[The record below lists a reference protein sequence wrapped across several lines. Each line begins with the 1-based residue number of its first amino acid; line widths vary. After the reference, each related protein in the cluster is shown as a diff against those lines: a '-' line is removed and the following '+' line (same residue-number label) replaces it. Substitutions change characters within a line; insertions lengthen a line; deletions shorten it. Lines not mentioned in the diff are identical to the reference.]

1 MSDSVTKVKAAISE
15 LMVAFPAAFTLDP
28 MLVRPVKL
36 GIKDELCAQSTISR
50 GRISAA
56 LRLYCHTVPYLTAS
70 TEGAVRI
77 DLAGDSAGTVT
88 ATEAQHAMEELAAL
102 SKVVTERARK
112 IAGAARNVQTPNWV
126 AVEKPPLRAATQ
138 APNESD
144 TSKCTPT
151 AEPATLGQKLLSLSD
166 LKRAAAVR
174 KVKR

>member
-1 MSDSVTKVKAAISE
+1 
-15 LMVAFPAAFTLDP
+15 

-56 LRLYCHTVPYLTAS
+56 LRFYCHTVPYLTAS

-88 ATEAQHAMEELAAL
+88 ATEAQHAMEELVAL

-112 IAGAARNVQTPNWV
+112 IAGAARIVQTPNWV

-166 LKRAAAVR
+166 LKRAAGVR